1 MKATVDKIKA
11 YENFLNMFQVVN
23 TLAILVDAQS

>member
-11 YENFLNMFQVVN
+11 YENFLNIFQVVN
-23 TLAILVDAQS
+23 TVPILGDARS

>member
-11 YENFLNMFQVVN
+11 YENILNMFQVVN
-23 TLAILVDAQS
+23 TLAILVDARS